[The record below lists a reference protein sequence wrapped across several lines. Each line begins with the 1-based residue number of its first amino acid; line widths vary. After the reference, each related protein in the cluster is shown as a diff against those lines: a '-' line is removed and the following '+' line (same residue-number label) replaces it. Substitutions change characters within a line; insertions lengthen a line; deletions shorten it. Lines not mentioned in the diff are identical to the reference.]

1 MKQRYGL
8 GTPSVLALV
17 ILALLAQSTLAQ
29 ATEPLVQKALELFFG
44 NTANATAD
52 GELLA
57 MLDVAITMPL
67 LKLNGTL
74 KKLPELD
81 EHGASDCV
89 RSLIQFGEEGRDST
103 AAWAQMLGAFY
114 TSRVAN
120 ITTGPPDMFGLRQAF
135 PVIRRVAMAQLV
147 KAWLTRWQR
156 QVPSELEAPL
166 QQLFREFYEA
176 HRVVAIRKGIMEY
189 FHISKAG
196 GTSWCHAA
204 KNNGCRAQVYDSAYI
219 CQIGQFDD
227 RVRWLNNSFHAQR
240 TGRGARWGTWG
251 RPKRATDM
259 TTCEQRFEF
268 AAALGY
274 QYFSNEYTLH
284 EGFED
289 PDNVGTCPQFF
300 NVILVRD
307 PLKRLLSHL
316 KFVTMQMKWDYRNN
330 TLFHNTFTGTDSAF
344 WEEFG
349 PVLVD
354 NYMLRGM
361 LGETV
366 YHYPIGGIG
375 AKQVAHGRAILQQY
389 DLVVDLEAGHDVLDD
404 VIELGVGWPHTLR
417 EIHDKDSTKA
427 AKLLNLTYEDY
438 LPTDIQRLFEKQGP
452 DVEFYRFGRVLV
464 RLDTLLFHVARGL
477 GVQPLAATRLAELA
491 ERGPEAIKC
500 GLLRR
505 GPRQLNST
513 EREWQPNEYA
523 DRVNA
528 EMKAARE
535 EAHRRFA
542 QRAARAKASKLA
554 KAAAAAAQAAEA
566 AANAVVAAADAVS
579 RQQQG
584 GTRRRA
590 LLSVDG
596 EGVEAKAAAAG
607 PSWGQLEGRK
617 EEAGRDGGGVR
628 RAMPGMMEALGRT
641 GARQLRRVRRRVS
654 GEAGLDRRL
663 ALELG
668 LEGVAEEG
676 KEQDEGEDYGVH
688 VGHGG
693 LYDVYEEL

>member
-1 MKQRYGL
+1 MKYHVGL
-8 GTPSVLALV
+8 ARGVVALAF
-17 ILALLAQSTLAQ
+17 LALLANISNAQ
-29 ATEPLVQKALELFFG
+29 DTEPLVQKALELFFG
-44 NTANATAD
+44 STANATVD
-52 GELLA
+52 GEVLA

-74 KKLPELD
+74 KKVPELD
-81 EHGASDCV
+81 EPGAADCV
-89 RSLIQFGEEGRDST
+89 RTLIQLGDAGHDST
-103 AAWAQMLGAFY
+103 AAWARKLGTFY
-114 TSRVAN
+114 TTQVAN
-120 ITTGPPDMFGLRQAF
+120 ITTGPPDMFGRRQAF
-135 PVIRRVAMAQLV
+135 PVIRRMAMAQLV
-147 KAWLTRWQR
+147 KTWLTLWQR
-156 QVPSELEAPL
+156 QVPADMEAPL

-227 RVRWLNNSFHAQR
+227 RVRWLNNSFHVQR

-251 RPKRATDM
+251 RAQRATEM
-259 TTCEQRFEF
+259 TTCAQRFEF

-307 PLKRLLSHL
+307 PIKRLLSHL

-375 AKQVAHGRAILQQY
+375 PRQVTQGRAILQQY

-417 EIHDKDSTKA
+417 HIHDKDSTKA

-438 LPTDIQRLFEKQGP
+438 LPRDMQRLYSKQGP
-452 DVEFYRFGRVLV
+452 DVEFYRFGKVLV
-464 RLDTLLFHVARGL
+464 RLDALLFHVARGL
-477 GVQPLAATRLAELA
+477 GVQPLAATRLADMA
-491 ERGPEAIKC
+491 ERGPKC

-528 EMKAARE
+528 EMRAARE
-535 EAHRRFA
+535 EAQRKHA
-542 QRAARAKASKLA
+542 QRMARAKAAKLA

-579 RQQQG
+579 KQQQG
-584 GTRRRA
+584 GTRRRG
-590 LLSVDG
+590 LLAV
-596 EGVEAKAAAAG
+596 EGVGAESGGAG
-607 PSWGQLEGRK
+607 WEELLEVRRI
-617 EEAGRDGGGVR
+617 EEAGRAGGAGGVR
-628 RAMPGMMEALGRT
+628 RAMAGMRAAEGRAA
-641 GARQLRRVRRRVS
+641 GRQLRRVRRRGS
-654 GEAGLDRRL
+654 TEEQGLDWRL

-668 LEGVAEEG
+668 LEGVDEEEEEDG
-676 KEQDEGEDYGVH
+676 VEGGWAGGWEDYT
-688 VGHGG
+688 
-693 LYDVYEEL
+693 LR